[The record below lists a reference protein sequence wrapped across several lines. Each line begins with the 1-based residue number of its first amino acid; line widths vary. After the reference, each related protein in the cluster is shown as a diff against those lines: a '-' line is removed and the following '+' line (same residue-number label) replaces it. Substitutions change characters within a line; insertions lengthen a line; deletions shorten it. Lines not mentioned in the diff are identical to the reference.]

1 MLSELTTL
9 TAENAFVFFLFAL
22 LFTGHVCLFFDIS
35 KFQKYP
41 LSHLNYVNAGIL
53 SALVTTVSFYTIR
66 LSSTTANFILVTVIG
81 FISATAITLS
91 LQKLSDLM
99 FNRENVSS

>member
-1 MLSELTTL
+1 MLSELNTF
-9 TAENAFVFFLFAL
+9 TAENSFVFFLFAL
-22 LFTGHVCLFFDIS
+22 LFTQHVCLFFDIS

-41 LSHLNYVNAGIL
+41 LSRLNYVIAGIL
-53 SALVTTVSFYTIR
+53 SALVTTASFYTIR
-66 LSSTTANFILVTVIG
+66 LSSMTANFILVTVIG

-91 LQKLSDLM
+91 LQKLSDFM

>member
-1 MLSELTTL
+1 MLSELNTF
-9 TAENAFVFFLFAL
+9 TAENAFVFFLFTL
-22 LFTGHVCLFFDIS
+22 LFTQHVCLFFDIS

-41 LSHLNYVNAGIL
+41 LSQLNYVNAGVL
-53 SALVTTVSFYTIR
+53 SALVTTASFYTIR

-91 LQKLSDLM
+91 LQKLSNLM
-99 FNRENVSS
+99 FKREKIVP